1 MIAYWEKTF
10 FTEIAVKFLGF
21 LNLCIYALVR
31 ELCEIFTELSNLHLF
46 GGDVIKNFTT
56 RIYVILGI
64 YMLFKL
70 AISLLNSIINPD
82 HLLDKEKG
90 MQKII
95 PRTVLA
101 LGMLVL
107 VPGVFNFALEKQETL
122 ARAVPK
128 IIIGAGSIED
138 IGGQGEVLA
147 STALKAFIIP
157 NSQCGDGAAEE
168 ERNAVSSVQD
178 VLDLPS
184 RTCGNTEIP
193 DYKKQFQFE
202 FNGIISLA
210 AGIFMV
216 VSLASYCVD
225 IAIRCI
231 KLGLLQLLAPIPIIS
246 YIDPKSEKDGAFGH
260 WVKESIST
268 YVEVFIKLAILYFVI
283 FILANI
289 ASDSGTLLGGLG
301 EGSNASSA
309 SELAKVFII
318 IGAFFFMG
326 KAAEFVCNIIGV
338 KAPKEKG
345 GFFKGLAGIAGL
357 GATALSG
364 LSRGITGAKAGV
376 ASANVREKGTASK
389 IGAGVRGALAGTTT
403 GLFAGAGAMINAK
416 PGSNVAGTILGNTAK
431 YNANKMALGE
441 AGSTWLGRTKESMHR
456 AFTGSSNFDK
466 LKRQVKGEEDFV
478 KMSKSFTS
486 ALKSEATKGKY
497 GGVNLS
503 GKNYAYENSISG
515 TSKSLRAQAEI
526 ARSQGLADFY
536 YHEIADDGSFLNT
549 TKRIS
554 LDEVEVIA
562 SDLEKAE
569 MQKGYAQLQAGTGQI
584 VDGNPDLLASY
595 QAVTAAAK
603 TVPDVDVSTSK
614 SLDDAT
620 KAVDARVTKV
630 KNSREY
636 SIGQINSDASKK

>member
-1 MIAYWEKTF
+1 MNGSGNMKQNEIYEKVRDFKRRFPTTISWRIKSHSKVASKLINKDENILYAFAAQKSPTSFNMLSTFVFVLTDKRIVLAQKRMIYGYFYYSITPDMFNDLTLRMGLIWGKAIIDT
-10 FTEIAVKFLGF
+10 
-21 LNLCIYALVR
+21 VR
-31 ELCEIFTELSNLHLF
+31 EQ
-46 GGDVIKNFTT
+46 V
-56 RIYVILGI
+56 Y
-64 YMLFKL
+64 
-70 AISLLNSIINPD
+70 
-82 HLLDKEKG
+82 
-90 MQKII
+90 
-95 PRTVLA
+95 
-101 LGMLVL
+101 
-107 VPGVFNFALEKQETL
+107 
-122 ARAVPK
+122 
-128 IIIGAGSIED
+128 
-138 IGGQGEVLA
+138 
-147 STALKAFIIP
+147 
-157 NSQCGDGAAEE
+157 
-168 ERNAVSSVQD
+168 
-178 VLDLPS
+178 
-184 RTCGNTEIP
+184 
-193 DYKKQFQFE
+193 
-202 FNGIISLA
+202 
-210 AGIFMV
+210 
-216 VSLASYCVD
+216 
-225 IAIRCI
+225 
-231 KLGLLQLLAPIPIIS
+231 
-246 YIDPKSEKDGAFGH
+246 
-260 WVKESIST
+260 
-268 YVEVFIKLAILYFVI
+268 
-283 FILANI
+283 
-289 ASDSGTLLGGLG
+289 
-301 EGSNASSA
+301 
-309 SELAKVFII
+309 
-318 IGAFFFMG
+318 
-326 KAAEFVCNIIGV
+326 
-338 KAPKEKG
+338 
-345 GFFKGLAGIAGL
+345 
-357 GATALSG
+357 LSG

-595 QAVTAAAK
+595 QAVTAAAF
-603 TVPDVDVSTSK
+603 
-614 SLDDAT
+614 
-620 KAVDARVTKV
+620 
-630 KNSREY
+630 
-636 SIGQINSDASKK
+636 